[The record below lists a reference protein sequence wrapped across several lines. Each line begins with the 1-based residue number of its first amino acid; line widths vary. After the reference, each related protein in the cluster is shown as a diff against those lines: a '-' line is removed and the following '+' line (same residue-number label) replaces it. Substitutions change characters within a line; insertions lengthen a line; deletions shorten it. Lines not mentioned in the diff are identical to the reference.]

1 MEFCRDTKSYEV
13 KNERLSRIREERHL
27 REKVMRQQEEDYN
40 LALAL
45 DKVKELEKYE
55 DIVSQFFDCTHNFIR
70 AESGGAAG
78 SSETGGAVVHA
89 EPEKGI
95 EVKQHIQTCSGRR
108 LFSFRYEGVGEPS
121 VGDLRKALKRQRYF
135 GFFVCV

>member
-13 KNERLSRIREERHL
+13 KNESLSRILEERHL
-27 REKVMRQQEEDYN
+27 REKVMRQQEEEYN

-55 DIVSQFFDCTHNFIR
+55 DIILQFVDCTHYFIR
-70 AESGGAAG
+70 AESGAAAG

-89 EPEKGI
+89 QTEKGI
-95 EVKQHIQTCSGRR
+95 EG
-108 LFSFRYEGVGEPS
+108 LGEPS

-135 GFFVCV
+135 LFFLCV